1 MFPELGEVSV
11 KHHFIFRLDGSQE
24 NDEFF
29 NVRRSCEDVVA
40 YSGATMLVGP
50 GWIPDLVEV
59 EVADD
64 ESRFTITL
72 VELEAQEIT
81 ARASCRKYLPEPS
94 NEILQRFLEY
104 LHVTTRQC
112 RATVDPRLDEFMKL
126 HDALSKTTVVEVRTA
141 GALRS
146 AADYLELHALLDQP
160 NRKIIMNS
168 RTPSNT
174 ATFDFE
180 GVITFSRETKHGLR
194 RTVRVLHA
202 VIAGLDHSDGT
213 LHSWRN
219 SRCKPLDLVVAKSS
233 QTYPLLNQLL
243 QNKSATGMRLDCS
256 RLASELAELWSIS
269 ASHRM
274 TAQEVGDTIRRFA
287 PICIDFSEHDS
298 MRTVFE
304 AARSALNENA
314 I

>member
-1 MFPELGEVSV
+1 M
-11 KHHFIFRLDGSQE
+11 KHRFVFRLDGSKE

-29 NVRRSCEDVVA
+29 GMRRSREDIVA
-40 YSGATMLVGP
+40 YSGTAMLVGP

-59 EVADD
+59 EIADD
-64 ESRFTITL
+64 GSRFNITL

-94 NEILQRFLEY
+94 NEILHRFVEY
-104 LHVTTRQC
+104 LQVVTKQC
-112 RATVDPRLDEFMKL
+112 QATTDPRLDEFI
-126 HDALSKTTVVEVRTA
+126 ALQVLLSGTATVEVRTA

-146 AADYLELHALLDQP
+146 ATDYLELHALLDQP
-160 NRKIIMNS
+160 NRMSITNG
-168 RTPSNT
+168 RAPSNT

-180 GVITFSRETKHGLR
+180 GVITFSREKKDGLR

-202 VIAGLDHSDGT
+202 VIAGHDHSDGT

-219 SRCKPLDLVVAKSS
+219 SRRKPLDLAVAESS

-243 QNKSATGMRLDCS
+243 QNKSATGMRLDCGS
-256 RLASELAELWSIS
+256 LAAELAGLWSTS

-274 TAQEVGDTIRRFA
+274 TAQDIGDTIRRFA
-287 PICIDFSEHDS
+287 PICISFSERDP

>member
-1 MFPELGEVSV
+1 
-11 KHHFIFRLDGSQE
+11 
-24 NDEFF
+24 
-29 NVRRSCEDVVA
+29 
-40 YSGATMLVGP
+40 MLVGP

-64 ESRFTITL
+64 ESRSTITL

-94 NEILQRFLEY
+94 NEILRRFLEY
-104 LHVTTRQC
+104 LHVTMRQC
-112 RATVDPRLDEFMKL
+112 KATADPRLDEFVKL
-126 HDALSKTTVVEVRTA
+126 HDALSKATVVQFRTA

-160 NRKIIMNS
+160 NRMILANP
-168 RTPSNT
+168 RAPSNT

-202 VIAGLDHSDGT
+202 VIAGHDHSDGI
-213 LHSWRN
+213 LNSWRN
-219 SRCKPLDLVVAKSS
+219 SRQHLDLAVAESS

-243 QNKSATGMRLDCS
+243 QSTSVVGMRLDCS
-256 RLASELAELWSIS
+256 SLASELAVLWSTS
-269 ASHRM
+269 ASHRI

-287 PICIDFSEHDS
+287 PICIAFSEHDS